1 LFLYSSI
8 QYNDNQYFT
17 KKQQP
22 NSRPSKVLS
31 LFSLL
36 LRQLGQESA
45 TLNLQHGTFIFN
57 INFFQNGALGR
68 QKGGPALARAWKHLF
83 ALIFC
88 FFGIYI
94 ERSRNI

>member
-1 LFLYSSI
+1 MIINILQKNNSQIVVLQKFYHFFHC
-8 QYNDNQYFT
+8 YFDCAF
-17 KKQQP
+17 
-22 NSRPSKVLS
+22 SK
-31 LFSLL
+31 
-36 LRQLGQESA
+36 LGQESA